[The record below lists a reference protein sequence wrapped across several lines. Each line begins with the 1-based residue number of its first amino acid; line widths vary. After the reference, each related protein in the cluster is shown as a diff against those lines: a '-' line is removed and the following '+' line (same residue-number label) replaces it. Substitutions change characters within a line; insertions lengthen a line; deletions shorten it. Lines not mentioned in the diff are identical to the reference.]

1 MGVVTSIGVL
11 IGEDVTVIDGRVAC
25 VEVGGE
31 VLGGALAFSGDV
43 LRGLVILV
51 RFKRACT
58 VEAVAVRA
66 ASDGRA
72 EEVAAAS
79 DF

>member
-1 MGVVTSIGVL
+1 MVTSATSIGVL

-31 VLGGALAFSGDV
+31 VVGGAALVLSGDV

-51 RFKRACT
+51 RFRRACT
-58 VEAVAVRA
+58 VRA
-66 ASDGRA
+66 ASDVKA
-72 EEVAAAS
+72 EEVVAAS